1 MDSAKVFKQTV
12 NDYLEGNIKSN
23 GIIVPNNF
31 NIYKTQTNDIISKI
45 GNKSIVVTEKILQ
58 DFTIVGNYVWNTL
71 KLKRSYLSY
80 AMIGYIAQT
89 IHYNSN
95 IIKLSIER
103 MRGYL
108 NTEIGNRDYYTTISY
123 LRNMNIIG
131 DCDIKGCFVVNPIA
145 VYKGNIYKY
154 VDICETNGLSARMV
168 DEKDR
173 LIIDKIAVI
182 KDKYGNDIDIILNR
196 ANYKESIKEIEAKA
210 KERREEIDES
220 VNKRMSFSFAKRRSN
235 RNKAGEE

>member
-1 MDSAKVFKQTV
+1 MDSKRVFKDV
-12 NDYLEGNIKSN
+12 LNDYLEGNVKSN

-31 NIYKTQTNDIISKI
+31 NIYRTPSNDIISKI

-58 DFTIVGNYVWNTL
+58 DFTIIGTYVWNSL
-71 KLKRSYLSY
+71 KVKRNYLPY
-80 AMIGYIAQT
+80 AIVGYVAQT
-89 IHYNSN
+89 IKYNTN
-95 IIKLSIER
+95 IVKISVER
-103 MRGYL
+103 LRGYL
-108 NTEIGNRDYYTTISY
+108 NSEISLRDYYSAMSY
-123 LRNMNIIG
+123 LKNISIIG
-131 DCDIKGCFVVNPIA
+131 DCDIKNCFVVNPIA
-145 VYKGNIYKY
+145 IYKGNIYKY

-210 KERREEIDES
+210 KERREEIDEG